1 MRTCRLHVGLAIAL
15 SAAFAASNARGQQ
28 PAPAAPT
35 SQAPAA
41 PASQAPAAPPSW
53 SQGRKPEQESSNLA
67 PHPPSLTAAAPEE
80 IPIGSVKLP
89 EGFSISIWA
98 SGLPNA
104 RSMTF
109 GPKGTLFVG
118 TRFVGTVYAVVDHG
132 DRREVKVLLKGLHRP
147 NGVAVRNGALYVAE
161 VSRILRYDDIE
172 ANLDSPPPPAVVFD
186 ALPKDE
192 THGWKFMTLG
202 PDGWLY
208 FQIGSPGNI
217 VLPPVTHAQIARV
230 DPDRGVLETVATG
243 VRNSVGMDFHPV
255 TRELWFTN
263 NGRDWMGDDIPND
276 TLHRVTRPRMNF
288 GYPFCHQGDLPDDE
302 FGKGRSCREFD
313 PPALKLGPHVAP
325 LGMRF
330 YTGRQFPAEYRNNIF
345 IAEHGSWNRTRK
357 DGFNVSRVVLDEQ
370 GGVVKYEPFATG
382 FLQEERFWGRPVD
395 VQVAP
400 DGALLVS
407 DDVSGAIYRIAYR
420 K

>member
-1 MRTCRLHVGLAIAL
+1 MLTFTSRWCVVCLTPAAAALALAG
-15 SAAFAASNARGQQ
+15 AMAQQ
-28 PAPAAPT
+28 PVPTAPAA
-35 SQAPAA
+35 APAV
-41 PASQAPAAPPSW
+41 PPTW
-53 SQGRKPEQESSNLA
+53 AQGRKPEQESLNLA
-67 PHPPSLTAAAPEE
+67 PHPPGITALAPEE
-80 IPIGSVKLP
+80 IPLDRIKLP
-89 EGFSISIWA
+89 EGFRIAVWA

-109 GPKGTLFVG
+109 GRNGTLFVG
-118 TRFVGTVYAVVDHG
+118 TRFVGSVYAVVDKG
-132 DRREVKVLLKGLHRP
+132 TAREVKTLLKGLHRP
-147 NGVAVRNGALYVAE
+147 NGLAFKNGALYVAE
-161 VSRILRYDDIE
+161 VSRILRYDSIE
-172 ANLDSPPPPAVVFD
+172 SRLDSPPEPVVVFD

-192 THGWKFMTLG
+192 AHGWKFMTLG

-217 VLPPVTHAQIARV
+217 LIPPVTHAQIARV
-230 DPDRGVLETVATG
+230 DPERGVLETVVSG

-263 NGRDWMGDDIPND
+263 NGRDWMGEDVPND
-276 TLHRVTRPRMNF
+276 TLHRVTHKGMNF
-288 GYPFCHQGDLPDDE
+288 GFPFCHQGDLLDDE
-302 FGKGRSCREFD
+302 FGKGRSCQEFD
-313 PPALKLGPHVAP
+313 APALKLGPHVAP

-357 DGFNVSRVVLDEQ
+357 QGFNVSRVVLD
-370 GGVVKYEPFATG
+370 GDGRPVKYEPFATG
-382 FLQEERFWGRPVD
+382 FLQAETFWGRPVD

-407 DDVSGAIYRIAYR
+407 DDVAGAIYRISYG

>member
-1 MRTCRLHVGLAIAL
+1 MPAIRLQVPFLLAVCASLPL
-15 SAAFAASNARGQQ
+15 SYAVAQQTPPTPAAAS
-28 PAPAAPT
+28 PAPAVPPT
-35 SQAPAA
+35 
-41 PASQAPAAPPSW
+41 W
-53 SQGRKPEQESSNLA
+53 SQGRKPEQEGLNLS
-67 PHPPSLTAAAPEE
+67 PHPPALEALALED
-80 IPIGSVKLP
+80 IRVDRIKLP
-89 EGFSISIWA
+89 EGFQISVWA

-109 GPKGTLFVG
+109 GSNGTLFVG
-118 TRFVGTVYAVVDHG
+118 TRFVGTVYAIVDRNG
-132 DRREVKVLLKGLHRP
+132 KREVKPLLKGLHRP
-147 NGVAVRNGALYVAE
+147 NGVAFKNGALYVAE

-172 ANLDSPPPPAVVFD
+172 SRLDNPPQPVVVFD

-192 THGWKFMTLG
+192 PHGWKFMTLG

-217 VLPPVTHAQIARV
+217 VIPPVTHAQIARV
-230 DPDRGVLETVATG
+230 DPDHGVLETVATG
-243 VRNSVGMDFHPV
+243 VRNSVGMDFDPV
-255 TRELWFTN
+255 TKELWFTN
-263 NGRDWMGDDIPND
+263 NGRDWMGDDLPND
-276 TLHRVTRPRMNF
+276 TLHHVTRKGMNF
-288 GYPFCHQGDLPDDE
+288 GFPFCHQGDLLDDE

-345 IAEHGSWNRTRK
+345 IAEHGSWNRTK
-357 DGFNVSRVVLDEQ
+357 KAGFNVSRVVLDASGQ
-370 GGVVKYEPFATG
+370 VVKYEPFATG
-382 FLQEERFWGRPVD
+382 FLQGEDHWGRPVD

-407 DDVSGAIYRIAYR
+407 DDVAGAIYRITYKR
-420 K
+420 